1 MKKRKNYFYIT
12 IGFIAFGLG
21 AIGVILPIVPTTP
34 FLLLASFCFA
44 KGSEKFNNWFIN
56 TKLYKKQLEKF
67 VEEKA
72 MTLKQKLFILIIVGI
87 MITFPLVIVDKLWV
101 RLMLIGVIL
110 FKIYYFSFKI
120 KTIKG

>member
-1 MKKRKNYFYIT
+1 MRKNYFYIAL
-12 IGFIAFGLG
+12 GFIAFGLG
-21 AIGVILPIVPTTP
+21 AVGVILPIIPTTP

-44 KGSEKFNNWFIN
+44 RGSKRFHSWFIN

-72 MTLKQKLFILIIVGI
+72 MTLKQKIFILGIVGI
-87 MITFPLVIVDKLWV
+87 MIAFPLFFVDKIWV
-101 RLMLIGVIL
+101 KAVLAIIVL

>member
-67 VEEKA
+67 VKEKA

-87 MITFPLVIVDKLWV
+87 MISFPLVIVDKLWV

>member
-87 MITFPLVIVDKLWV
+87 MISFPLVIVDKLWV